1 MDRRVIPPKRR
12 AENNGQLVG
21 GHGDRPNIF
30 LAGQTRI
37 LAGQIMN
44 TMIFFFAL

>member
-1 MDRRVIPPKRR
+1 MMT
-12 AENNGQLVG
+12 
-21 GHGDRPNIF
+21 F

-44 TMIFFFAL
+44 TMIFFFAFNMEYQITLAIDRCPALTFRFLAASW